1 MIQNNKATFFIIFVG
16 LILSIL
22 FSINGLNK
30 YDKNK
35 TSIDGKS
42 YHQMIKADTFRYL
55 SHGDEIKDQL
65 NAGVSFFKTGREH
78 YTKYLPPRLIAAYY
92 YFFDKDLF
100 QNPSRKIINEG
111 IHLYYI
117 IIQCFLYYFSITILF
132 LTLRNI
138 FDKRI
143 CFFIFIFLSFEPTI
157 FQYHGTFWSESIF
170 FSLQI
175 ILISLILQPKPNIG
189 TFFFIGIFLA
199 VLSLQKEYA
208 IFYIIPILLFLLFFL
223 KNKKINNF
231 ITLGIGFIIVQSVL
245 GFNNYYRSG
254 DFYIMPATTK
264 TDLHMIL
271 VTNVVSKK
279 LGIKNNEFE
288 KTEGKAALSWINRNS
303 IELNNEINDISINT
317 IKNRHL
323 WAFRGY
329 IKDEA
334 DKIKLDQFIQ
344 KRTISYFTKYPL
356 DFILEVLKNS
366 VHVTLLN
373 PFHIYSDHKHNSGE
387 FYYLTNEHKK
397 LVKYRIIYTLIM
409 YLICLYGLYVLI
421 KQKNFK
427 VVSFLILSILY
438 FFAPIS
444 WHGNT
449 RYFLPCYMYFSIF
462 FGVGLNKLIT
472 KNNLMNKIFT

>member
-1 MIQNNKATFFIIFVG
+1 MIKNNKATFFVIFVG

-30 YDKNK
+30 HDKNK
-35 TSIDGKS
+35 TTIDGNS

-55 SHGDEIKDQL
+55 SHGNEIKNQL
-65 NAGVSFFKTGREH
+65 NEGINFFKTGREH

-100 QNPSRKIINEG
+100 QNSSKTIINEG
-111 IHLYYI
+111 IHLNYI
-117 IIQCFLYYFSITILF
+117 IMQCLLYFFSITILF
-132 LTLRNI
+132 LTLKNI

-170 FSLQI
+170 FSFQI
-175 ILISLILQPKPNIG
+175 ILISLILQPKPNMG

-208 IFYIIPILLFLLFFL
+208 IFYIIPVLLFLLFFL
-223 KNKKINNF
+223 KDKKINNF
-231 ITLGIGFIIVQSVL
+231 ISLGIGFIIVQSVL

-254 DFYIMPATTK
+254 SFYIMPATTK

-279 LGIKNNEFE
+279 LGIQPNEFE
-288 KTEGKAALSWINRNS
+288 KNEGKAALSWINKNS
-303 IELNNEINDISINT
+303 IELNNKINDKSFNSIES
-317 IKNRHL
+317 RHL
-323 WAFRGY
+323 WALRDY
-329 IKDEA
+329 IKNEV

-344 KRTISYFTKYPL
+344 KRTINFFAKYPS
-356 DFILEVLKNS
+356 DFILEVMKNS

-373 PFHIYSDHKHNSGE
+373 PFHIYSDHKYYSGE
-387 FYYLTNEHKK
+387 FYYNTSEHKE
-397 LVKYRIIYTLIM
+397 LIKYRIIYTLII

-427 VVSFLILSILY
+427 VISYLILSILY

-449 RYFLPCYMYFSIF
+449 RYFLPCYIYFSIF
-462 FGVGLNKLIT
+462 FGVGLNKLII
-472 KNNLMNKIFT
+472 KII